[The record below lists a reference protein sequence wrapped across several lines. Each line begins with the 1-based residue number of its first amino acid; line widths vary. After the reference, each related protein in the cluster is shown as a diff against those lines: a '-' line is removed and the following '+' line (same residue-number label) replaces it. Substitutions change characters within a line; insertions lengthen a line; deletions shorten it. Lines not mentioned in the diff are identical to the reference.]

1 MSRRTRSLAALA
13 LAVSAG
19 ACGTPRSV
27 RNLTAVTAPFLVA
40 THGSIPGVE
49 RAYAAQ
55 VTRTNE
61 ELVLYDARRRA
72 AERDGAGIE
81 LLWSL
86 RETALDKRSVSLME
100 RIRRDDALL
109 RNPPPAT
116 TLTLVRS
123 RTEANVGQI
132 TKVTEL
138 LKAVGTSKVFDPEAA
153 LVFGA
158 ATWKQ
163 LKAIEADAL
172 ADAESKG
179 GTEAK

>member
-1 MSRRTRSLAALA
+1 
-13 LAVSAG
+13 
-19 ACGTPRSV
+19 V

-40 THGSIPGVE
+40 THGSMPGVE

-55 VTRTNE
+55 ATRTSE
-61 ELVLYDARRRA
+61 ELALYDARRRA
-72 AERDGAGIE
+72 AERDVAGTE

-86 RETALDKRSVSLME
+86 RETAPDKRSISLME

-109 RNPPPAT
+109 RNPPPAAA
-116 TLTLVRS
+116 LTLVRS
-123 RTEANVGQI
+123 RAEANVGQI

-138 LKAVGTSKVFDPEAA
+138 LKTVGTSKDFDPEAA

-163 LKAIEADAL
+163 LKAIDADAV

-179 GTEAK
+179 GAEAK